1 MDHASARVPRASPS
15 SRAGDVRR
23 GLEGRRFDTVEEIA
37 VCDGDR
43 LVGLVDIED
52 LMAADADTP
61 ISAIMDADPPV
72 VAPGADQEVA
82 AWRAVQREES
92 SLAVVDPDGR
102 FVGLIP
108 AHLLIEVLLAEHEED
123 IARLAGYA
131 RGTAPARMA
140 SEEPVLR
147 RLRHRLPW
155 LLVGLAGAFVAL
167 HSPVLP
173 DRGRVGRRH
182 APPVTRGRSRT
193 RVRR

>member
-61 ISAIMDADPPV
+61 VS
-72 VAPGADQEVA
+72 
-82 AWRAVQREES
+82 AVQREES

-173 DRGRVGRRH
+173 DRGHVGRRH
-182 APPVTRGRSRT
+182 TPPVTRSRSRP